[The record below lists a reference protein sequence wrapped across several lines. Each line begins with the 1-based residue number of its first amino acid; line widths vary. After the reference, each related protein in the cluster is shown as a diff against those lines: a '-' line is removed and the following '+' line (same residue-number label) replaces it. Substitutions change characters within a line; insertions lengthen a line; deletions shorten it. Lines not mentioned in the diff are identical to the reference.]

1 MKLGF
6 IGLGKLGLPVAL
18 AIGAKNHDIVG
29 YDINPNINSSKK
41 PYECLYTNE
50 KDEFLENNISSS
62 SPIFQN
68 STLRFV
74 DTMEECLNFGDIIFV
89 AIQTPHN
96 KTYGGSCPIPD
107 ERIDFDYT
115 WLINCIIE
123 INNIL
128 IKNNQEKIVVIIS
141 TVLPGTLRK
150 YILPII
156 SNKIILCYN
165 PFFIAMG
172 TVINDFYNPEFILL
186 GKINDD
192 AEIKIKEFYK
202 TITNAPVFSTSLENA
217 ELIKVSYNTFITTKV
232 VMANNIMEMC
242 HKLPNTNVDEVTK
255 ALSLAT
261 KRLISPSYLKGGL
274 GDGGGCHPR
283 DNIAMSWLN
292 NELGL
297 KYNFYDFIM
306 KKREEQSLFLANL
319 IKEKKDLFNL
329 DICILGYA
337 FKPET
342 NLIDGS
348 TAILLKYQLNE
359 MGINVEMYD
368 PHIDMNEYK
377 LEKKIYFIGCSHNIF
392 KTYTFPNESIVIDPH
407 RYLTTNISNIIYIP
421 IGVGEKLN

>member
-29 YDINPNINSSKK
+29 YDINPTINSSKK
-41 PYECLYTNE
+41 PFECLHTNE

-62 SPIFQN
+62 SEIVQN

-74 DTMEECLNFGDIIFV
+74 DTMEECLNFGEIIFV

-96 KTYGGSCPIPD
+96 QRYGGSCPIPD

-115 WLINCIIE
+115 WLINCIKDINR
-123 INNIL
+123 ILNNI
-128 IKNNQEKIVVIIS
+128 NQQKIIIIIS

-156 SNKIILCYN
+156 SDKIILCYN

-186 GKINDD
+186 GKINNI
-192 AEIKIKEFYK
+192 AENKIKNFYK
-202 TITNAPVFSTSLENA
+202 TITDAPIFSTSLENA

-232 VMANNIMEMC
+232 ILANNIMEMC
-242 HKLPNTNVDEVTK
+242 HGLPNTNCDEITR
-255 ALSLAT
+255 ALSLST
-261 KRLISPSYLKGGL
+261 KRLISPAYLKGGM

-283 DNIAMSWLN
+283 DNIAMSWLS

-319 IKEKKDLFNL
+319 IKEKKELFNL

-337 FKPET
+337 FKQET

-368 PHIDMNEYK
+368 PYIDLYEKK
-377 LEKKIYFIGCSHNIF
+377 LEKNIYFIGCSHNIF
-392 KTYTFPNESIVIDPH
+392 KKYNFPTNSIIIDPH
-407 RYLTTNISNIIYIP
+407 RYLNTNISNVIYIP
-421 IGVGEKLN
+421 VGIGEKLN